1 MRVYIAVYDLI
12 WFPFSY
18 LCTIGHGGPRTAEY
32 LKNNLFKNLS
42 THPDFIKDTKTAIGM
57 KLAKFSHHCMMRNS
71 MILFVYMYLFTTMLL
86 LQLKHLNKLML
97 ITSMKRKASKKMLVQ
112 LLQLLYYWVISY
124 LLQML
129 VILGWLLLELDQV
142 AFLPANVV

>member
-1 MRVYIAVYDLI
+1 
-12 WFPFSY
+12 
-18 LCTIGHGGPRTAEY
+18 
-32 LKNNLFKNLS
+32 
-42 THPDFIKDTKTAIGM
+42 
-57 KLAKFSHHCMMRNS
+57 

-97 ITSMKRKASKKMLVQ
+97 ITSMKRKASKKILVQ
-112 LLQLLYYWVISY
+112 LLRLLYYWVTSY